1 MTDCTLPRP
10 TLTKEELLKELTVL
24 LVWNNIAGTRN
35 VSAIKRL
42 EALHE
47 DVAALAMTQ
56 RTHKLKKLLE
66 STRLPDR
73 C

>member
-10 TLTKEELLKELTVL
+10 TLTKEELLKELTML
-24 LVWNNIAGTRN
+24 LNWNNIAGIRN

-42 EALHE
+42 EALHR

-56 RTHKLKKLLE
+56 QPHELKKLIKK
-66 STRLPDR
+66 RKFKI
-73 C
+73 